1 MDANTLYRLENEIFV
16 FHSIFE
22 EVFKEILRFI
32 QYGHRDECLCV
43 IGPTGV
49 GKSKMKVYLVD
60 YLVQQSLDGWQ
71 PGCHHPIT
79 IEAQAKARRDFPWR
93 AFLEDL
99 LLLLG
104 DKDIRRKVDLDEV
117 QRRKQSH
124 VHPPYSSGLSVPQL
138 ERLAKQRINTL
149 RPSAILIDEAQNM
162 VEGMSEGDRKTNINR
177 LKYWANSMD
186 TKFILFGTHESKHVL
201 NLNEQLS
208 RRIAPIYFP
217 RYSKTREGI
226 ERFAEFYLGLKGQL
240 NLTVD
245 KRIEDNFEDIYNYSL
260 GCPGLLVTW
269 IHHSISCCITS
280 GSKSISKP
288 IWDSQKISATR
299 LTTIE
304 RAIKTFELELERNK
318 AAFDPDKVFPD
329 EGQIDLSFDVKQH
342 QFSET
347 SKRRPGQQKPKRHIV
362 HAS

>member
-1 MDANTLYRLENEIFV
+1 MDTNTLDRLENKIFV
-16 FHSIFE
+16 FHKIFE
-22 EVFKEILRFI
+22 EVFTDILRFI
-32 QYGHRDECLCV
+32 QYGRSDECLCV

-49 GKSKMKVYLVD
+49 GKSKMKAYLID
-60 YLVQQSLDGWQ
+60 YLVQQSLSGWC
-71 PGCHHPIT
+71 PNRHHPIT
-79 IEAQAKARRDFPWR
+79 IEAPAKARRDFPWR

-104 DKDIRRKVDLDEV
+104 EKNIRRKVDLDEV
-117 QRRKQSH
+117 QQRKQNF
-124 VHPPYSSGLSVPQL
+124 VHPPFTSGLSISQL
-138 ERLAKQRINTL
+138 EHLVKLRINTL
-149 RPSAILIDEAQNM
+149 KPSAVLIDEAQNI
-162 VEGMSEGDRKTNINR
+162 VEGMPETDRKTNVNR

-186 TKFILFGTHESKHVL
+186 TKFILFGTHESKYFL

-226 ERFAEFYLGLKGQL
+226 EKFAEFYLGLKEQL

-269 IHHSISCCITS
+269 IHHSIAYCITS
-280 GSKSISKP
+280 GTKSISKA
-288 IWDSQKISATR
+288 IWEGQKISATR

-304 RAIKTFELELERNK
+304 RAIKTFELELERSKELFN
-318 AAFDPDKVFPD
+318 PDNVFPD
-329 EGQIDLSFDVKQH
+329 EGQVDLAFNEKQH
-342 QFSET
+342 EVPKT
-347 SKRRPGQQKPKRHIV
+347 PNKRPGQKKPKRHSV
-362 HAS
+362 HEH

>member
-1 MDANTLYRLENEIFV
+1 MDANTLRRLENEIFV

-22 EVFKEILRFI
+22 EVFTEILRFI
-32 QYGHRDECLCV
+32 QYGRSDECLCV

-60 YLVQQSLDGWQ
+60 YLVQQSLNGWQ

-79 IEAQAKARRDFPWR
+79 IEAPAKARRDFPWR

-104 DKDIRRKVDLDEV
+104 EKDIRRKVDLDEV
-117 QRRKQSH
+117 QRRKQNF
-124 VHPPYSSGLSVPQL
+124 VHPPFSSGLSISQL
-138 ERLAKQRINTL
+138 EHLAKLRINTL
-149 RPSAILIDEAQNM
+149 KPSAILIDEAQNM
-162 VEGMSEGDRKTNINR
+162 VEGMSETDRKTNVNR

-226 ERFAEFYLGLKGQL
+226 EKFAQFYLGLREQL

-269 IHHSISCCITS
+269 IHHSISYCITS
-280 GSKSISKP
+280 SAKSISKAV
-288 IWDSQKISATR
+288 WESQKISATR

-304 RAIKTFELELERNK
+304 RAIKTFELELEK
-318 AAFDPDKVFPD
+318 SKEAFNPDNVLPD
-329 EGQIDLSFDVKQH
+329 DGQIDLSFDVKQH
-342 QFSET
+342 QAPKT
-347 SKRRPGQQKPKRHIV
+347 RKRRPGQQKPRRHTV
-362 HAS
+362 HAD